1 MSKLFDLDDISLIPV
16 IQSDVNSRDDINIH
30 DNSFMMLPI
39 ITAPMDTVI
48 DESNEHYFSVH
59 SIITC
64 LPRGIKSKYG
74 FTSMSLEEIVLASIY
89 NQLDPEGQYLIDIA
103 NGHMSKLTKV
113 VKMLKNKH
121 PKMTLMVGNVANPET
136 YAILSDAGAD
146 LIRVSIG
153 SGNACLT
160 AEHLGV
166 YYPLASLVN
175 DCYKKSL
182 ELNNPAKIVA
192 DGGMKKYSDVIK
204 CLALGA
210 DYVMIGSIFNK
221 ALESCGQNYI
231 LRGKIPVSLNMAHKL
246 YNLGIPVY
254 KKFRGM
260 STKEVQRKWGKSK
273 LRSSE
278 GVVKVQRVE
287 YELKDWVS
295 NFRDYLKSSMSY
307 CGAKNLDEFIGEV
320 RIEMITDKAFK
331 RFNK

>member
-1 MSKLFDLDDISLIPV
+1 
-16 IQSDVNSRDDINIH
+16 
-30 DNSFMMLPI
+30 
-39 ITAPMDTVI
+39 
-48 DESNEHYFSVH
+48 
-59 SIITC
+59 
-64 LPRGIKSKYG
+64 
-74 FTSMSLEEIVLASIY
+74 
-89 NQLDPEGQYLIDIA
+89 
-103 NGHMSKLTKV
+103 
-113 VKMLKNKH
+113 
-121 PKMTLMVGNVANPET
+121 
-136 YAILSDAGAD
+136 
-146 LIRVSIG
+146 
-153 SGNACLT
+153 
-160 AEHLGV
+160 
-166 YYPLASLVN
+166 
-175 DCYKKSL
+175 
-182 ELNNPAKIVA
+182 
-192 DGGMKKYSDVIK
+192 MKKYSDVIK